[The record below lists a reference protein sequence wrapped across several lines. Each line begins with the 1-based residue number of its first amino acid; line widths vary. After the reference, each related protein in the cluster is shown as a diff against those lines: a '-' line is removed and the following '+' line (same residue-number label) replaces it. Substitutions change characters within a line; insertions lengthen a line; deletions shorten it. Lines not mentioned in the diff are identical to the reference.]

1 MMRIGNLAID
11 SKYTENIYLS
21 TIYLDDC
28 TASLSVVLDYSVEK
42 RDANRDLEQEPSQ
55 PFPLYIYRTL
65 EHNSLGEISSATIKE
80 QVDRVIFH
88 RQSPTP
94 LSPWIGHVDSI
105 MQKYDNSPTPHRP
118 GQINALSGPDPNA
131 GSPLQLEDH
140 NIFLRLLE

>member
-1 MMRIGNLAID
+1 MRIGNLAID
-11 SKYTENIYLS
+11 SKYTENIYIFRQFIS
-21 TIYLDDC
+21 TIVQHL
-28 TASLSVVLDYSVEK
+28 SLSFSIIRLK
-42 RDANRDLEQEPSQ
+42 RGMRIGISNKSRVNRSLFTFIEPSSII
-55 PFPLYIYRTL
+55 P
-65 EHNSLGEISSATIKE
+65 SGEISSATIKE

-94 LSPWIGHVDSI
+94 LFPWIGHVDSI